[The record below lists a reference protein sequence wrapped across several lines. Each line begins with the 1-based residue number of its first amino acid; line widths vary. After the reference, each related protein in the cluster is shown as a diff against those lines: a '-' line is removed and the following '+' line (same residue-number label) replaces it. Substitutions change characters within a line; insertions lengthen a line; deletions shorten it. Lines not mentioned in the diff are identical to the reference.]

1 MCVKLLPR
9 DLNPSSYP
17 PHPTNTYT
25 CGVTIASRVCGGS
38 VILIY
43 IYIYI
48 QRERERERERESI
61 KTMFRKCFCNF
72 GTCHDRKCNSNEDI
86 LCDLQKI
93 MVFPTSQIVKIIFL
107 LICIIALLLCFTIK
121 FCLSDPSQIIWSV
134 PHFGLSQN

>member
-1 MCVKLLPR
+1 
-9 DLNPSSYP
+9 
-17 PHPTNTYT
+17 
-25 CGVTIASRVCGGS
+25 
-38 VILIY
+38 
-43 IYIYI
+43 
-48 QRERERERERESI
+48 
-61 KTMFRKCFCNF
+61 MFRKCFCNF

-134 PHFGLSQN
+134 SHFGLSQN